1 MYKCTMYEGEWL
13 ITSLLN
19 SLVPDNSY
27 QNLPS
32 NIFKTAIYNFRDF
45 YGVYA

>member
-1 MYKCTMYEGEWL
+1 MNKSTIDEGEWL

-19 SLVPDNSY
+19 SLMPDNSY

-32 NIFKTAIYNFRDF
+32 NIFKTTI
-45 YGVYA
+45 